1 MEDIRMKTIQHEFQ
15 GRIYELR
22 CNFNVLADIEAE
34 AGSLGAFLRM
44 GMMKAVLIALAAM
57 LNDYAESVGWQER
70 IRSKELGRM
79 LSTEPAKVKAVSEMV
94 MALVLDAIKAPAS
107 SEGAAEKN

>member
-1 MEDIRMKTIQHEFQ
+1 MEDIRLKKESFSF
-15 GRIYELR
+15 GGKEYSLC
-22 CNFNVLADIEAE
+22 CNFNVLAEIEAE

-57 LNDYAESVGWQER
+57 LNDYAESVGWKER
-70 IRSKELGRM
+70 ISSKELGRS
-79 LSTEPAKVKAVSEMV
+79 LSTEPAQVKAVSQMV